1 MIFRLLPES
10 RLDRVA
16 IDQAIDI
23 RMNKQ
28 FKLETALIER
38 NRLVNSLF
46 GLIQLRFF

>member
-23 RMNKQ
+23 RVNNGKQ

-38 NRLVNSLF
+38 NRLVNSL
-46 GLIQLRFF
+46 LIQLRFF